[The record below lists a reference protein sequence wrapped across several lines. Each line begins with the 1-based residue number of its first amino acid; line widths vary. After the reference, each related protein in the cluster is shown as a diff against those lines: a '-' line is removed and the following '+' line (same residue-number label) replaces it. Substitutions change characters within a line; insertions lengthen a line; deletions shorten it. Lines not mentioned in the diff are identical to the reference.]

1 MPELI
6 RKVINFLEAQG
17 VVLLTTIDEK
27 GFPHSS
33 CKGIVKIEET
43 GRVYLLDAYRGTTF
57 RNLKRNPRACLS
69 AFNEHKFRGYSLKG
83 RARPVRGDELS
94 KGTLKLWEKKIT
106 ARLTDRLL
114 SNVRGQKGHRGHPE
128 ALLPEP
134 KYMIV
139 FEVESLIDLTPP
151 NLK

>member
-6 RKVINFLEAQG
+6 REIINFLEAQG

-33 CKGIVKIEET
+33 CKGIVKIEEA
-43 GRVYLLDAYRGTTF
+43 GYVYLLDAYHGATF
-57 RNLKRNPRACLS
+57 RNLKRNPRASIS

-83 RARPVRGDELS
+83 KARPIRGDELDE
-94 KGTLKLWEKKIT
+94 GTLNLWKKKIA

-114 SNVRGQKGHRGHPE
+114 SNVREQKGHRGHPE